1 MNIFNPRRKI
11 MKKVIG
17 VFETSTQA
25 INAIHRLKEKGYNTD
40 DISVIA
46 KSDEK
51 VDEVERSTDVHTE
64 ADAASGA
71 GAGAVTGGI
80 LGGIGGLL
88 VEAGV
93 LLIPGVGPFIAA
105 GPILTTLTGI
115 VAGGAAGGLV
125 GALVG
130 MGIDKTEAKDYE
142 GKLNEGKLLVL
153 VDTEDDRSDFVYD
166 TFTNHNTMNTQ
177 YYPEDYRN
185 RPVGPT
191 NSYDPNT
198 PNF

>member
-1 MNIFNPRRKI
+1 

-17 VFETSTQA
+17 VFETSDQA
-25 INAIHRLKEKGYNTD
+25 INAIHRLKENGYRTE

-46 KSDEK
+46 KNEEK
-51 VDEVERSTDVHTE
+51 VEAVERSTDVHE
-64 ADAASGA
+64 ESDAASGA

-105 GPILTTLTGI
+105 GPLMATLTGI

-130 MGIDKTEAKDYE
+130 MGVDKTEAKDYE
-142 GKLNEGKLLVL
+142 GKLNEGKILVL

-166 TFTNHNTMNTQ
+166 TFYNHNTLNTQ

-185 RPVGPT
+185 RPVGST
-191 NSYDPNT
+191 NPYPPNT
-198 PNF
+198 PRL